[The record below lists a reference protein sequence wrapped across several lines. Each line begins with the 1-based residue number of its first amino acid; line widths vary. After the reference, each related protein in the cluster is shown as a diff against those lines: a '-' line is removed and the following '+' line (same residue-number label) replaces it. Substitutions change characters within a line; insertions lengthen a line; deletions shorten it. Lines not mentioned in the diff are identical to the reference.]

1 MKKLGQSIRA
11 EEPVLIGISGGPY
24 TAPLPRMT
32 AFLWSDE
39 QDLDLMLA
47 ETKSNP

>member
-1 MKKLGQSIRA
+1 MKRLSQGIRA
-11 EEPVLIGISGGPY
+11 EEPALIGISGGP
-24 TAPLPRMT
+24 TIAPPPRMT